1 MRRLY
6 CLLAIVVLALPAHA
20 DKAPYDIRE
29 LLDVAYPTD
38 LVSAA
43 RAERIAWIANEAGAR
58 NVWTASAPDFRPQRL
73 TNGTAD
79 DGQELSQLQLSADG
93 AVAVWVR
100 GGAPDGAGFSQN
112 PQSIPQGVEQEIWV
126 ASTTGGAPRKLG
138 TGDAPV
144 LSPDGRLVLSV
155 REHAV
160 HCQPIDAQTPA
171 PAWCTSPL
179 LKLRGQNASL
189 RFSPDGA
196 RIAFVSDRKDH
207 SFIGVFD
214 VATRAITWLAPSADR
229 DSLPTWSPD
238 GTRVAFI
245 RIAGAKW
252 GELLDITGAWPFE
265 IWVADARS
273 GAGKQIFRS
282 NATAGGFAQFDFEGP
297 AHDPLRWA
305 ARDQLLFYSEESGW
319 NHIYAISADGGAP
332 RDLTPGDCEAE
343 SESLSA
349 DGTALIFSSNCAQID
364 GRQLTRLS
372 LARGKPERL
381 AGATIDVAPVFIGA
395 SQSYA
400 YRSANAVEPTAIAV
414 ARGGSAPQRI
424 FPGTLP
430 KSYPTQL
437 LVEPEVVTF
446 KAADGLTI
454 HGQLFQSRS
463 TRRGRH
469 PAVIFVHGGPVRQML
484 PGWHYMGYYRNT
496 YALNQYLASRGFVVL
511 SVNYRDGIGY
521 GQAFRRAANQGP
533 RGASEYQDVV
543 AGRHFLAQ
551 LPNVDAA
558 RVGIWG
564 GSYGGLLTAQALAR
578 NSDLFAAGVDYHGV
592 HDWAAFGKDYD
603 GGGWALDES
612 TRDIAHRSS
621 PVASIATWRSPVL
634 LIHGDDDR
642 SVEFNQTT
650 DLVQR
655 LREQHVPVETLIF
668 PDEEHDFLRHAT
680 LLRAYE
686 ATSEFLQRKLQSPG
700 AGATSSTEQP

>member
-1 MRRLY
+1 MRFC
-6 CLLAIVVLALPAHA
+6 CLLAIMAWAVPAHG
-20 DKAPYDIRE
+20 DKASYDIRD
-29 LLDVAYPTD
+29 LLDVPYPTE
-38 LVSAA
+38 LVSAP
-43 RAERIAWIANEAGAR
+43 RAERIAWISNEAGAR
-58 NVWTASAPDFRPQRL
+58 NVWTASAPDFVPQRL

-79 DGQELSQLQLSADG
+79 DGQGLSQLQLSADG

-100 GGAPDGAGFSQN
+100 GGAADGAGFSQN
-112 PQSIPQGVEQEIWV
+112 PQSLPAGVEQEIWV
-126 ASTTGGAPRKLG
+126 ASTAGGQPRKLG
-138 TGDAPV
+138 AGEAPV
-144 LSPDGRLVLSV
+144 LSPDGRLVLTA
-155 REHAV
+155 RDKAV
-160 HCQPIDAQTPA
+160 HCQSVDAQVQA

-179 LKLRGQNASL
+179 LKLRGQNGSL
-189 RFSPDGA
+189 RFSPDGS

-214 VATRAITWLAPSADR
+214 TGTRAITWLAPTADR

-245 RIAGAKW
+245 RIAGARW
-252 GELLDITGAWPFE
+252 GELQDITGAWPFE
-265 IWVADARS
+265 IWVADAKS

-297 AHDPLRWA
+297 AHEPLRWA

-319 NHIYAISADGGAP
+319 NHIYAISAERGAP
-332 RDLTPGDCEAE
+332 RDLTPGECEAE

-349 DGTALIFSSNCAQID
+349 DGTTLIISSNCAQID
-364 GRQLTRLS
+364 GRQLTRVS
-372 LARGKPERL
+372 LARGKSERL

-395 SQSYA
+395 GQSYA
-400 YRSANAVEPTAIAV
+400 YRSSDAIEPTAIAV
-414 ARGGSAPQRI
+414 AQGASAPRRI
-424 FPGTLP
+424 FPALP
-430 KSYPTQL
+430 KSYPAQA
-437 LVEPEVVTF
+437 LVKPEVVTF

-454 HGQLFQSRS
+454 HGQLFQSPS
-463 TRRGRH
+463 DRRGKH
-469 PAVIFVHGGPVRQML
+469 AAVIFVHGGPVRQML
-484 PGWHYMGYYRNT
+484 PGWHYMDYYRNT

-543 AGRHFLAQ
+543 AGQHFLAQ
-551 LPNVDAA
+551 LPNVDAS
-558 RVGIWG
+558 RIGIWG

-642 SVEFNQTT
+642 SVEFSQTT
-650 DLVQR
+650 DLLQR

-680 LLRAYE
+680 VLRAYE
-686 ATSEFLQRKLQSPG
+686 ATSEFLERKLQRSVADSTSNK
-700 AGATSSTEQP
+700 AGAR